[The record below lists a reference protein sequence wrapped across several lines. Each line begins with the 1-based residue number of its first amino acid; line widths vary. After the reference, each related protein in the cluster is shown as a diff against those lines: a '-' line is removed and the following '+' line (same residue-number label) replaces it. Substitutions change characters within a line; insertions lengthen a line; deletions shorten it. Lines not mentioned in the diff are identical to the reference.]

1 MWNHFCGHQNLNENN
16 NSFPRSCSLFK
27 VKILLYT
34 LVGSILLSVL
44 IVPSGRSSFHFKIC
58 LVNSLKSITVHQQMF
73 TANQKEFSTR
83 LRKKRDYTM
92 LNRIVGYKSYVKNR
106 YN

>member
-58 LVNSLKSITVHQQMF
+58 LVNSLKSITSAPADVHSKPERVFHQ
-73 TANQKEFSTR
+73 AEE
-83 LRKKRDYTM
+83 KKGLQDAE
-92 LNRIVGYKSYVKNR
+92 
-106 YN
+106 